1 MRSDMKGYAVS
12 IDDISA
18 AASALEDVVVR
29 TPLLENPDVNAML
42 GGRLLLKA
50 ENLQRTG
57 AFKIRGAYHRMLGLI
72 AEERARGAVTYSS
85 GNHALGLARAAQILG
100 SSAAVVMPSDAPAAK
115 MQAVRDMGAEI
126 VFYDR
131 DSENSVD
138 VVARVMA
145 ETDRVEVP
153 PSAHPQV
160 LAGAGTAA
168 LELLEDAGG
177 PIDAVL
183 VPCGGGGLTAATA
196 ALMAEASSGT
206 QVFSAEPALFDDTRR
221 SLEVRH
227 RVANPKG
234 RQTICDAIMTP
245 IPGELTFS
253 INCDLLAGGVTATDS
268 EVRSAMRFAYDHFR
282 IVTEPGAVVGLA
294 AILNGQVSIADRT
307 IATVITGSNIDCARF
322 AALLEDEE

>member
-1 MRSDMKGYAVS
+1 MKDYAVS
-12 IDDISA
+12 IDHISL
-18 AASALEDVVVR
+18 AASALEGVVIR
-29 TPLLENPDVNAML
+29 TPLLENPDVNTVL

-57 AFKIRGAYHRMLGLI
+57 AFKIRGAYHRMLGLT

-85 GNHALGLARAAQILG
+85 GNHALGLARAVQILG
-100 SSAAVVMPSDAPAAK
+100 SSAVIVMPSDAPVAK
-115 MQAVRDMGAEI
+115 MAAVRDMGAEI
-126 VFYDR
+126 VTYDR
-131 DSENSVD
+131 DTQDSAD
-138 VVARVMA
+138 VVAHIMA
-145 ETDRVEVP
+145 QTGRIEVP

-177 PIDAVL
+177 ALDAVL

-196 ALMAEASSGT
+196 ALMAEVASGT

-221 SLEVRH
+221 SLEVGH
-227 RVANPKG
+227 RVANQKG
-234 RQTICDAIMTP
+234 LRTICDAIMTP

-253 INCDLLAGGVTATDS
+253 INRDLLADGVTATDS
-268 EVRSAMRFAYDHFR
+268 EVRRAMRFAYDHFR

-294 AILNGQVSIADRT
+294 AILSGKVPIAGRT
-307 IATVITGSNIDCARF
+307 VATIITGGNIDCTRF
-322 AALLEDEE
+322 AILLEEEG